1 MLKIEKKKI
10 DSLRKGGRV
19 LVIGGGAL
27 GIQLAS
33 DVREAW
39 KGKREV
45 CLLHSRERL
54 LNRFGERMHEESEY
68 DDLSFLVVLALWET
82 MVRAREK
89 KQRKMLTVDSRVVSL
104 FPAKSRFDALGIVYY
119 LGERAIIPPEGFDL
133 TSTTPKTVTTSKGNV
148 IQCDVIVSRSRSSR
162 RVFSF

>member
-10 DSLRKGGRV
+10 DSLSKGGRV

-39 KGKREV
+39 KGEREV

-54 LNRFGERMHEESEY
+54 LNRFGERMHEESE
-68 DDLSFLVVLALWET
+68 
-82 MVRAREK
+82 
-89 KQRKMLTVDSRVVSL
+89 
-104 FPAKSRFDALGIVYY
+104 
-119 LGERAIIPPEGFDL
+119 
-133 TSTTPKTVTTSKGNV
+133 
-148 IQCDVIVSRSRSSR
+148 
-162 RVFSF
+162 